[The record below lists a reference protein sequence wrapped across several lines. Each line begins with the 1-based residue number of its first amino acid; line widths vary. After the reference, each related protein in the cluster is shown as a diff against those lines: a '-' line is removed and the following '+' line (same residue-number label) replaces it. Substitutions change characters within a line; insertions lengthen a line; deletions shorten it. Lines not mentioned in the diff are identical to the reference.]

1 MNKGIFTKNKKIKIN
16 SCYLSRN
23 KKKKEQSP
31 FYRKIKE
38 MIMSYLNLIKIIKSI
53 HKKMIIKR
61 MQKLLKTLTKLKIH
75 KIKKL

>member
-1 MNKGIFTKNKKIKIN
+1 
-16 SCYLSRN
+16 
-23 KKKKEQSP
+23 
-31 FYRKIKE
+31 
-38 MIMSYLNLIKIIKSI
+38 MSYLNLIKIIKSI